1 MVCSVCKQSVEKG
14 LLLESTLKSR
24 SGSVSVE
31 AFVTLGF
38 SCWGNATIRFSS
50 HESSAVHLEAV
61 GAINNLNKQGIVQQ
75 LSTAKQKEMADS
87 RTALAKIF
95 STIRLL
101 GQQGLAFRGHSTD
114 EASNLQQFLEVRAE
128 DVPEL
133 KVWLNRGKSTWLS
146 HDIVNEII
154 KLMADKI
161 LRKHLTVVKNVQY
174 YALMIDETSD
184 ISRLEQVSVCLR
196 IVHSDLSV
204 EEIFTGFYSTDNT
217 KSETLFNLVKDIL
230 LRYNLNFC
238 DMRGQCYDGA
248 ANVSGRISGLQA
260 RIQEVEPRA
269 LYVHCTAHTL
279 NLAVQDAMEQVLCVK
294 NFLGIAKDLITF
306 VRDSPKRLASFNKL
320 QSADNPNLKAFCPTR
335 YMPK

>member
-1 MVCSVCKQSVEKG
+1 M
-14 LLLESTLKSR
+14 
-24 SGSVSVE
+24 
-31 AFVTLGF
+31 
-38 SCWGNATIRFSS
+38 
-50 HESSAVHLEAV
+50 
-61 GAINNLNKQGIVQQ
+61 
-75 LSTAKQKEMADS
+75 
-87 RTALAKIF
+87 
-95 STIRLL
+95 
-101 GQQGLAFRGHSTD
+101 
-114 EASNLQQFLEVRAE
+114 
-128 DVPEL
+128 PEL
-133 KVWLNRGKSTWLS
+133 RAWLNRDKSKWLS

-196 IVHSDLSV
+196 IVHADLSV

-248 ANVSGRISGLQA
+248 ANVSGRILGLQT

-269 LYVHCTAHTL
+269 LYVHCTAHSL

-320 QSADNPNLKAFCPTR
+320 QLADNPNLKAFCPNR